1 MIAHHFLFCFL
12 GTQCRARLL
21 RVTNLPFQKHQE
33 SILKEWNQREGNPIC
48 DQLLS
53 VRTWIV
59 LNCPDG
65 SKTVKK
71 TYGIHIMFIQQ
82 NYHLWEI
89 ERERER
95 DLQRIPQSK
104 ERPAS
109 KKKKTK
115 KAENTWENQLHE
127 SWDIEFSKTKIFK

>member
-1 MIAHHFLFCFL
+1 MMIADHFIFCFL

-33 SILKEWNQREGNPIC
+33 SIFKEWNQREGNPIC
-48 DQLLS
+48 DQRLS

-65 SKTVKK
+65 STTVKK
-71 TYGIHIMFIQQ
+71 TYGIHIMFMQQ
-82 NYHLWEI
+82 KYHLWGRER

-109 KKKKTK
+109 KKKKQNK
-115 KAENTWENQLHE
+115 KSREHLRKPT
-127 SWDIEFSKTKIFK
+127 SWILGHRIFKN

>member
-65 SKTVKK
+65 STTVKK
-71 TYGIHIMFIQQ
+71 TYGIHIMFMQQ
-82 NYHLWEI
+82 KYHLWGG
-89 ERERER
+89 ERETYRGYPR
-95 DLQRIPQSK
+95 AKKDLQV
-104 ERPAS
+104 
-109 KKKKTK
+109 KKKNK
-115 KAENTWENQLHE
+115 KSREHLRKPT
-127 SWDIEFSKTKIFK
+127 SWILGHRIFKN

>member
-1 MIAHHFLFCFL
+1 MIADHFIFCFL

-33 SILKEWNQREGNPIC
+33 SIFKEWNQREGNPIC

-65 SKTVKK
+65 STTVKK
-71 TYGIHIMFIQQ
+71 TYGIHIMFMQQ
-82 NYHLWEI
+82 KYHLWGR

-95 DLQRIPQSK
+95 ETYRGYPRAKKDLQV
-104 ERPAS
+104 
-109 KKKKTK
+109 KKKTK

>member
-1 MIAHHFLFCFL
+1 MIADHFIFCFL

-33 SILKEWNQREGNPIC
+33 SIFKEWNQREGNPIC

-65 SKTVKK
+65 STTVKK
-71 TYGIHIMFIQQ
+71 TYGIHIMFMQQ
-82 NYHLWEI
+82 KYHLWGG
-89 ERERER
+89 ERETYRGYPR
-95 DLQRIPQSK
+95 AKKDLQV
-104 ERPAS
+104 
-109 KKKKTK
+109 KKKNK
-115 KAENTWENQLHE
+115 KSREHLRKPT
-127 SWDIEFSKTKIFK
+127 SWILGHRIFKN

>member
-1 MIAHHFLFCFL
+1 MIADHFIFCFL

-65 SKTVKK
+65 STTVKK
-71 TYGIHIMFIQQ
+71 TYGIHIMFMQQ
-82 NYHLWEI
+82 KYHLWGRER

-109 KKKKTK
+109 KKKNK
-115 KAENTWENQLHE
+115 KSREHLRKPT
-127 SWDIEFSKTKIFK
+127 SWILGHRIFKN